1 MTWVY
6 FAARHWKVIL
16 PVLAALALAGYVMY
30 LRMDNADLKK
40 DLAASEQIIEK
51 QAEVNRRNA
60 EFMKRQEAS
69 IAEERKLN
77 AEMIEATKAR
87 TSRIEEVRKELQNAP
102 GAQERV
108 SPHFDLLGQRLRSL
122 DKAD

>member
-6 FAARHWKVIL
+6 FALRNWKVIL
-16 PVLAALALAGYVMY
+16 SVLAALALAGYVMY

>member
-6 FAARHWKVIL
+6 FALRNWKVIL
-16 PVLAALALAGYVMY
+16 SVLAALALTGYVMH

-69 IAEERKLN
+69 IAEERRLN